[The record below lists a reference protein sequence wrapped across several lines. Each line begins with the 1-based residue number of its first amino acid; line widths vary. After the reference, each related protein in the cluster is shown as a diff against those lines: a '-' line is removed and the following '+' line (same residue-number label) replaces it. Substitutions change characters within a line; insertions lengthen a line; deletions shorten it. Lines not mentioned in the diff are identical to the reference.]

1 MLYYVLPTTKDNIN
15 DMNNYTKKT
24 DFLQRPIQPARKISS
39 LGGEFDCHWNETVQL
54 STNAHNALM
63 SSFLATGGVFDHLV
77 DSCPL
82 RLSSNNAPTNRET
95 LGTVIVG
102 MINGSSR
109 YRHFDTLNGD
119 RVTAE
124 VFGLKKLMSCD
135 SVRRNLKSIP
145 EKEGLEWIWN
155 ENLHLV
161 EPLLDQ
167 DYILDLDPTVK
178 PIYGHQEG
186 AEFGY
191 NPQKPGRPSH
201 CYHTLCI
208 AKLRLVLGVVIHAG
222 NETAGIHSS
231 EMLDRFLKLL
241 SGRLRP
247 KLVRGDVGF
256 GNETIISCCEENL
269 VHYLFKVKRSRL
281 VKNLFQQYLAN
292 PSAWVDAGEGWQ
304 CVDTQLSLNGW
315 SRQRRVLLMRRPI
328 EQKPRR
334 KKDPPHREFQAVLP
348 GLDIVTINDEMYSD
362 GYEWYALV
370 TDLDFDP
377 RAVSKL
383 YRERGDCENIFD
395 EMKNQWG
402 WGGFVTQ
409 DMKRTAIVAGL
420 SAFVANCWN
429 IFCRLGGDGS
439 HQEAIT
445 TRRKLQSCV
454 ARISSHGR
462 RRSITI
468 FTSGKNVARRIFAEI
483 SNVLEKIS
491 AASQL
496 KIEERWMLLIYYAFR
511 KYQLIQRVFPLLI
524 GNQIMLPLS

>member
-1 MLYYVLPTTKDNIN
+1 
-15 DMNNYTKKT
+15 
-24 DFLQRPIQPARKISS
+24 
-39 LGGEFDCHWNETVQL
+39 
-54 STNAHNALM
+54 M

-77 DSCPL
+77 ELCPL

-95 LGTVIVG
+95 LGTIIVG
-102 MINGSSR
+102 MINGSNR
-109 YRHFDTLNGD
+109 YRHFDTLSGD
-119 RVTAE
+119 QVTAE
-124 VFGLKKLMSCD
+124 VFGLKRLMSCD

-161 EPLLDQ
+161 APLLDQ

-231 EMLDRFLKLL
+231 GMLDRFLKLL

-269 VHYLFKVKRSRL
+269 VHYLFKVKRSHS
-281 VKNLFQQYLAN
+281 VKNLFQLYLTN

-304 CVDTQLSLNGW
+304 CVDTKFALNGW

-348 GLDIVTINDEMYSD
+348 GLDIVTINDEIIPTAMNGMRLSPILILIRGRCRNCIANAAIARTYS
-362 GYEWYALV
+362 
-370 TDLDFDP
+370 T
-377 RAVSKL
+377 K
-383 YRERGDCENIFD
+383 
-395 EMKNQWG
+395 
-402 WGGFVTQ
+402 
-409 DMKRTAIVAGL
+409 
-420 SAFVANCWN
+420 
-429 IFCRLGGDGS
+429 
-439 HQEAIT
+439 
-445 TRRKLQSCV
+445 
-454 ARISSHGR
+454 
-462 RRSITI
+462 
-468 FTSGKNVARRIFAEI
+468 
-483 SNVLEKIS
+483 
-491 AASQL
+491 
-496 KIEERWMLLIYYAFR
+496 
-511 KYQLIQRVFPLLI
+511 
-524 GNQIMLPLS
+524 